1 MVNDRKIK
9 KIIKE
14 KGRLQK
20 LKEDLRPSLLFDA
33 DLKVQEHIQRALEEL
48 HAAELVLRKE

>member
-48 HAAELVLRKE
+48 HAAELILRRE

>member
-20 LKEDLRPSLLFDA
+20 LKEDLRPSLLVDA

-48 HAAELVLRKE
+48 HAAELILRRE

>member
-1 MVNDRKIK
+1 MANDRKIK

-20 LKEDLRPSLLFDA
+20 LKEDLRPSLLFDV

-48 HAAELVLRKE
+48 HAAELVLRRE